1 MMSKAVLAGGCFWG
15 LEELFRNL
23 TGVLDTEVGYTG
35 GLNKTPTYQDHPGHA
50 EAIEIIYDSK
60 IISYE
65 EILDFFFRVHNPTTK
80 NRQGNDVG
88 TSYRSA
94 IFYKNEE
101 EKQMA
106 KEFISIVNDSG
117 VWSDSVVTTLEPLD
131 IFYPA
136 EPEHQDYLQRFP
148 SGYTCHFIQ
157 KDSYLV
163 L

>member
-101 EKQMA
+101 DKTKA
-106 KEFISIVNDSG
+106 LDFIKLVNESG
-117 VWSDSVVTTLEPLD
+117 AWADLLVTSLESLD
-131 IFYPA
+131 VFYPA

-157 KDSYLV
+157 KDSYL
-163 L
+163 